1 LSHAFAAYETDRR
14 TRSPYAWSCLLRF
27 PHGAGATVRARETVN
42 LCILLL
48 FSSTSDQCGTQFLLL
63 TSLPEFGSLSSA
75 KFFAECFLSNTRQI
89 NSLTSATQKTLGKRK
104 HSAKKLFAECFI
116 FNTRQKVSLPS
127 VFFDTRQRNSL
138 PSVFLTLG
146 KELFAECH
154 KYNTRQRALCRVLF
168 AECHTSLNF
177 FF

>member
-63 TSLPEFGSLSSA
+63 TLPEFSSLSSA
-75 KFFAECFLSNTRQI
+75 KFFPEYFLSDTRQI
-89 NSLTSATQKTLGKRK
+89 NSLRSATQKTLAKRK
-104 HSAKKLFAECFI
+104 HSAKKLFDECFI
-116 FNTRQKVSLPS
+116 F
-127 VFFDTRQRNSL
+127 DTRLKFYL
-138 PSVFLTLG
+138 PSVFLHSA
-146 KELFAECH
+146 KKLFVEC
-154 KYNTRQRALCRVLF
+154 
-168 AECHTSLNF
+168 F
-177 FF
+177 F